1 MGLGTFSP
9 VGDFKGR
16 KVKRT
21 MAFAGL
27 GAPSAI
33 TFEPIDTKM
42 PNFGNQSILANPNL
56 WWKDIEFQ
64 PKKLAKVGQTWSKF
78 GSKKFNPQKV
88 KKNGKIACKIMP
100 IFFLNFCP
108 PLAK

>member
-9 VGDFKGR
+9 VGDFKGH

-33 TFEPIDTKM
+33 TFKPTDTKM
-42 PNFGNQSILANPNL
+42 PNLGNQSISANLNL
-56 WWKDIEFQ
+56 WWKDMKFGI
-64 PKKLAKVGQTWSKF
+64 KKLAKFGQLGPNLGQKYISL
-78 GSKKFNPQKV
+78 KKSNKMV
-88 KKNGKIACKIMP
+88 KMHGKLCQ
-100 IFFLNFCP
+100 
-108 PLAK
+108 

>member
-9 VGDFKGR
+9 VGDFKGH

-33 TFEPIDTKM
+33 TFKPTDAKM
-42 PNFGNQSILANPNL
+42 PNFGNQSISANPNL
-56 WWKDIEFQ
+56 WWKDIKFG
-64 PKKLAKVGQTWSKF
+64 PKKLAKFGQTWSKF
-78 GSKKFNPQKV
+78 GSKIYFPQKV
-88 KKNGKIACKIMP
+88 KQNG
-100 IFFLNFCP
+100 
-108 PLAK
+108 